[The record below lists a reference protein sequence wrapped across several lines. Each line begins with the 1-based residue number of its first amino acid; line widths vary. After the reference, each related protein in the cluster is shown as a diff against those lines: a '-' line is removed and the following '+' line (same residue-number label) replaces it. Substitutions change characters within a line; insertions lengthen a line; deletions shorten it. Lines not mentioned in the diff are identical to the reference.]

1 MYLPWEC
8 ESCKHKWQDSPFLT
22 YIECPKCDSEFIS
35 HGSMIVEDFEIYNI
49 YDEEEEN
56 EQ

>member
-8 ESCKHKWQDSPFLT
+8 ESCKHKWQSSPFLT
-22 YIECPKCDSEFIS
+22 YVECPKCDSEFIS